1 MAGASWHDTAHV
13 EVHAKFINTVGSYA
27 SVHLILYL
35 PRLRLVRYR
44 KDKD

>member
-1 MAGASWHDTAHV
+1 MAGVSWHDTAHV

-35 PRLRLVRYR
+35 PRLVRYR